1 MTNSNVAANNTTA
14 NTTLDNTPANTT
26 NTTLDNTM
34 NDYAFPCIDALLD
47 TEHNVN
53 PYDANTVMIGEDLA
67 DVYQLSATE
76 YVVRGTTCENVRQ
89 YVHQVVGDNYAGATT
104 VAQRNSEDV
113 FVTLVTD
120 AHDLPWNAAPL
131 NLEQDTLNTET
142 TMNYDDI
149 NDMMNTNMEAMQ
161 LKPVDVKTEQQA
173 AEAIVPMLFG
183 AIAQRADYVTHS
195 VTQQQ
200 LAAAT
205 IFRTL
210 FNMNGE
216 YDEQGMCDNFAYD
229 LVELNKRN
237 RDKCQLDVVVCGVE
251 TCVEMGFIERTAGG
265 MYIQAAK
272 FINLC
277 SIKYATAPQTTPV
290 DDLARN
296 TTMVKGGLAKA
307 YPMLE
312 QSIKF
317 QQATAYTVDLTMVR
331 IVEAAKKACKQLPI
345 WKGIRN
351 SMAGV
356 AQMVA
361 GTGYYSEIYADKR
374 GRTYFASHF
383 GANPQGCDYNRSVY
397 SLMEVKDVQKDSPAY
412 EMFMLELAEAA
423 GKNKTYMSHNVLMR
437 AAYNPVVALTKMLEN
452 NLVASPF
459 TYIRLAIDYACFAE
473 HGACTVSVPMG
484 LDAKCSGT
492 QILAILAGNMQLLQA
507 TGFSETKVA
516 DPYMLCAKMYGAN
529 ADRNIMKKPYMVVQ
543 YGGGAASLE
552 KDENLDAMWA
562 RQGID
567 AKTGS
572 KAVITA
578 VKAVLGRKIVS
589 MQEAIAGAVLT
600 RLKDTGATSLEYKHL
615 DGQLVKYVV
624 CGKVDITGEY
634 TEIRYTQST
643 VIGFGSKE
651 NNTGLNVSDGIPN
664 AMEFVRTF
672 MVNYVQGIDAMIA
685 RTVAVMAKDAGLNGY
700 VSIHDCFRTELAD
713 APLLMNVIRDAYNHL
728 FVKHDPLA
736 HLAKQIGFDTVGLD
750 RILTAE
756 MVYQEN
762 AYFFCQ

>member
-1 MTNSNVAANNTTA
+1 MTNSNMMSFDAI
-14 NTTLDNTPANTT
+14 
-26 NTTLDNTM
+26 
-34 NDYAFPCIDALLD
+34 NDMMSFDA
-47 TEHNVN
+47 
-53 PYDANTVMIGEDLA
+53 
-67 DVYQLSATE
+67 
-76 YVVRGTTCENVRQ
+76 
-89 YVHQVVGDNYAGATT
+89 
-104 VAQRNSEDV
+104 
-113 FVTLVTD
+113 
-120 AHDLPWNAAPL
+120 
-131 NLEQDTLNTET
+131 
-142 TMNYDDI
+142 I
-149 NDMMNTNMEAMQ
+149 NDMMNVAMTTQ
-161 LKPVDVKTEQQA
+161 GETTMLNQVNVKTEQQA

-183 AIAQRADYVTHS
+183 VIAQRADCVLLST
-195 VTQQQ
+195 TQQQ

-205 IFRTL
+205 MFRTL

-237 RDKCQLDVVVCGVE
+237 RDKDQLDVVVSGVE

-272 FINLC
+272 FIDMC
-277 SIKYATAPQTTPV
+277 SIKSATAPQTTPV

-296 TTMVKGGLAKA
+296 TTMVKGGRANA
-307 YPMLE
+307 CPMLA
-312 QSIKF
+312 QSIKY
-317 QQATAYTVDLTMVR
+317 QQATAYTVDLTMVK
-331 IVEAAKKACKQLPI
+331 IAEAARKACKQLPI
-345 WKGIRN
+345 WKDIRN

-356 AQMVA
+356 AQMLP
-361 GTGYYSEIYADKR
+361 GTAHYSEINADKR

-459 TYIRLAIDYACFAE
+459 TYIRLALDYATFAE
-473 HGACTVSVPMG
+473 FGACTVTVPMG

-492 QILAILAGNMQLLQA
+492 QILAILAGNEQLLAA
-507 TGFSETKVA
+507 TGFSSTKVS
-516 DPYMLCAKMYGAN
+516 DPYMLCAKAYGAD
-529 ADRNIMKKPYMVVQ
+529 AGRNIMKKPYMVVQ

-552 KDENLDAMWA
+552 KDENLNAMWA
-562 RQGID
+562 RQDID
-567 AKTGS
+567 AETGS
-572 KAVITA
+572 KAVIAA
-578 VKAVLGRKIVS
+578 VKAVLGKKIVG
-589 MQEAIAGAVLT
+589 MQTGIADAVAAKLEA
-600 RLKDTGATSLEYKHL
+600 TGATSLEYKHL

-624 CGKVDITGEY
+624 CGSVELTTEY

-651 NNTGLNVSDGIPN
+651 NNTGLTVSDGIPN
-664 AMEFVRTF
+664 AEEFARTF

-713 APLLMNVIRDAYNHL
+713 APKLMNVIRDAYNHL
-728 FVKHDPLA
+728 FVKHDVLA
-736 HLAKQIGFDTVGLD
+736 HLAAQVGFDTVNTD
-750 RILTAE
+750 RILTTE

>member
-1 MTNSNVAANNTTA
+1 MTNSNVADNNTTA
-14 NTTLDNTPANTT
+14 

-47 TEHNVN
+47 TEYNVN

-142 TMNYDDI
+142 TTMSYDDI
-149 NDMMNTNMEAMQ
+149 NDMMNANMEAMQ

-173 AEAIVPMLFG
+173 AEVIVPMLFG
-183 AIAQRADYVTHS
+183 AIAQRSDYVTHS

-210 FNMNGE
+210 FNMNDGE
-216 YDEQGMCDNFAYD
+216 YDDNCLNDNFAYD

-237 RDKCQLDVVVCGVE
+237 RDKDQLDVVVSGVE

-272 FINLC
+272 FIDMC
-277 SIKYATAPQTTPV
+277 SIKFATAPQTTPV

-296 TTMVKGGLAKA
+296 TTMVKGDRAQA
-307 YPMLE
+307 CPMLA

-317 QQATAYTVDLTMVR
+317 QQATEYSVDR
-331 IVEAAKKACKQLPI
+331 IMANIAEQAKKACFKLPI
-345 WKGIRN
+345 WKDIRN

-356 AQMVA
+356 AQMDA
-361 GTGYYSEIYADKR
+361 DTGYYSEINADKR

-397 SLMEVKDVQKDSPAY
+397 SLKHTQAVEKDSPAY
-412 EMFMLELAEAA
+412 MMFMAELAEAA
-423 GKNKTYMSHNVLMR
+423 GKNKTYMQTNVLLR
-437 AAYNPVVALTKMLEN
+437 AAANPVVALTKMLEN
-452 NLVASPF
+452 DLVASPF
-459 TYIRLAIDYACFAE
+459 TYIRLALDFATFE
-473 HGACTVSVPMG
+473 RDGVCNVSVPMG

-492 QILAILAGNMQLLQA
+492 QILAILAGNMELLAA

-552 KDENLDAMWA
+552 KDENLNAMWA
-562 RQGID
+562 RQDID
-567 AKTGS
+567 AETGS
-572 KAVITA
+572 KAVIAA
-578 VKAVLGRKIVS
+578 VKAVLGKKIIG
-589 MQEAIAGAVLT
+589 MQTGIADAVAAKLEA
-600 RLKDTGATSLEYKHL
+600 TGATSLEYKHL

-624 CGKVDITGEY
+624 CGSVEVTTEY

-651 NNTGLNVSDGIPN
+651 NDTGLTVSDGIPN
-664 AMEFVRTF
+664 AEEFARTL

-713 APLLMNVIRDAYNHL
+713 APKLMNVIRDAYNHL

-750 RILTAE
+750 RILTSE

>member
-1 MTNSNVAANNTTA
+1 MTNSNVTA
-14 NTTLDNTPANTT
+14 TNSTT
-26 NTTLDNTM
+26 NTAMDNTM
-34 NDYAFPCIDALLD
+34 NDYGFPCIDALLD
-47 TEHNVN
+47 TEYNVN
-53 PYDANTVMIGEDLA
+53 PYEADTVMVGEDLA
-67 DVYQLSATE
+67 DVCQLSATE
-76 YVVRGTTCENVRQ
+76 YVVRGTTCENVRK
-89 YVHQVVGDNYAGATT
+89 YVHQVVGNNYAGATT
-104 VAQRNSEDV
+104 VTQRNSDDV
-113 FVTLVTD
+113 FVTLVAD
-120 AHDLPWNAAPL
+120 AHDLPWDAAPL
-131 NLEQDTLNTET
+131 NLEQDTLNTEAT

-149 NDMMNTNMEAMQ
+149 NDMMNANMEAMQ
-161 LKPVDVKTEQQA
+161 LKPVNVKTEQQA
-173 AEAIVPMLFG
+173 AEAIIPMLFG

-200 LAAAT
+200 LAAAA

-210 FNMNGE
+210 FNMNGGE
-216 YDEQGMCDNFAYD
+216 YDDNCLNDNFAYD

-237 RDKCQLDVVVCGVE
+237 RDKGQLDVVVSGVE

-272 FINLC
+272 FIDMC
-277 SIKYATAPQTTPV
+277 SIKSATAPQTTPV

-296 TTMVKGGLAKA
+296 TTMVKGDRAKA
-307 YPMLE
+307 CPMLA

-317 QQATAYTVDLTMVR
+317 QQATEYSVNRIMVN
-331 IVEAAKKACKQLPI
+331 IAEQAKKACFKLPI
-345 WKGIRN
+345 WKDIRN

-356 AQMVA
+356 AQMDA
-361 GTGYYSEIYADKR
+361 DTGYYSEINADKR

-397 SLMEVKDVQKDSPAY
+397 SLKHTKAVEKDSPAY
-412 EMFMLELAEAA
+412 MMFMAELAEAA
-423 GKNKTYMSHNVLMR
+423 GKNKTYMQTNVLLR
-437 AAYNPVVALTKMLEN
+437 AAANPVVALTKMLEKD
-452 NLVASPF
+452 LVASPF
-459 TYIRLAIDYACFAE
+459 TYIRLALDFATFE
-473 HGACTVSVPMG
+473 RDGVCNVSVPMG

-492 QILAILAGNMQLLQA
+492 QILAILAGNMELLAA

-552 KDENLDAMWA
+552 KDENLNAMWA
-562 RQGID
+562 RQDID
-567 AKTGS
+567 AETGS
-572 KAVITA
+572 KDVIAA
-578 VKAVLGRKIVS
+578 VKAVLGKKIVG
-589 MQEAIAGAVLT
+589 MQTGIADAVAAK
-600 RLKDTGATSLEYKHL
+600 LKATGATSLEYKHL

-624 CGKVDITGEY
+624 CGSIELTTEY

-651 NNTGLNVSDGIPN
+651 NNTGLTVSDGIPN
-664 AMEFVRTF
+664 AEEFARTF
-672 MVNYVQGIDAMIA
+672 MVNYVQGVDAMIA

-713 APLLMNVIRDAYNHL
+713 APKLMNVIRDAYYHL
-728 FVKHDPLA
+728 FVKHDVLA
-736 HLAKQIGFDTVGLD
+736 HLAAQIGFDTVNTD
-750 RILTAE
+750 RILTTE